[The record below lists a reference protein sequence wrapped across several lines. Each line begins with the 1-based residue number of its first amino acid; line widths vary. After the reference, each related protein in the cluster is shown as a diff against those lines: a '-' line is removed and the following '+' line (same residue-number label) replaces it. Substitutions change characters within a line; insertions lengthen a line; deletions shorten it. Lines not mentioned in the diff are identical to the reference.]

1 MKIVT
6 LKMATIE
13 VVPVT
18 TETEQERTECA
29 AIGHDIS
36 AVARSAEDKP
46 VEHAIEQ
53 ESVEQVVEVAELP
66 RETPKRKPGRP
77 VGSRSKI
84 PGKPRAPRQKRVVVE
99 DVTEEPEE
107 MEVER
112 VLPNSRP
119 IPTHGYDNKA
129 AIMLAMLQQQ
139 ADDRKNRKA
148 ALYKS
153 WFS

>member
-1 MKIVT
+1 
-6 LKMATIE
+6 MATIE

-18 TETEQERTECA
+18 TEATMP
-29 AIGHDIS
+29 DI
-36 AVARSAEDKP
+36 VVQAEP
-46 VEHAIEQ
+46 TIEQ
-53 ESVEQVVEVAELP
+53 DEVVSVEPVVEDFVKETP
-66 RETPKRKPGRP
+66 TPKRKPGRP
-77 VGSRSKI
+77 TGSKSKI
-84 PGKPRAPRQKRVVVE
+84 PGKPRAPRQKRVVVV
-99 DVTEEPEE
+99 DVPEE
-107 MEVER
+107 SEEIPEEKEIER

-119 IPTHGYDNKA
+119 IPTHGYDNNA

>member
-1 MKIVT
+1 MTTIV
-6 LKMATIE
+6 

-18 TETEQERTECA
+18 TPVAEP
-29 AIGHDIS
+29 AIKQD
-36 AVARSAEDKP
+36 EDKP

-66 RETPKRKPGRP
+66 REVKRKPGRP
-77 VGSRSKI
+77 VGSKSKT

-99 DVTEEPEE
+99 DVPEEPEE
-107 MEVER
+107 TEVEM

-119 IPTHGYDNKA
+119 IPTHGFDNTT

>member
-1 MKIVT
+1 
-6 LKMATIE
+6 MAEIE
-13 VVPVT
+13 AIPVT
-18 TETEQERTECA
+18 TDSGIDEGQPVEHIEQA
-29 AIGHDIS
+29 
-36 AVARSAEDKP
+36 DKP

-66 RETPKRKPGRP
+66 RGVKRKPGRP

-107 MEVER
+107 TEVER

>member
-1 MKIVT
+1 MT
-6 LKMATIE
+6 TIE
-13 VVPVT
+13 AIPVT
-18 TETEQERTECA
+18 TDSG
-29 AIGHDIS
+29 IDDSS
-36 AVARSAEDKP
+36 AVALRAEGQP
-46 VEHAIEQ
+46 VEHIEQ
-53 ESVEQVVEVAELP
+53 ADNPVEQVVEVAELP
-66 RETPKRKPGRP
+66 RETAPKRKPGRP
-77 VGSRSKI
+77 AGSKSKI

-107 MEVER
+107 TEVER

-119 IPTHGYDNKA
+119 IPTHGYDDRTVMM
-129 AIMLAMLQQQ
+129 IAMLQRQ

>member
-1 MKIVT
+1 
-6 LKMATIE
+6 MATIE

-18 TETEQERTECA
+18 TDSGIDEGQPVEHIEQA
-29 AIGHDIS
+29 
-36 AVARSAEDKP
+36 DKP

-53 ESVEQVVEVAELP
+53 ESVEQVVAELP
-66 RETPKRKPGRP
+66 REAPKRKPGRP

-107 MEVER
+107 TEVER

-119 IPTHGYDNKA
+119 IPTHGYDNKT

-139 ADDRKNRKA
+139 ADDRKRRKA
-148 ALYKS
+148 ELYKS
-153 WFS
+153 WFR